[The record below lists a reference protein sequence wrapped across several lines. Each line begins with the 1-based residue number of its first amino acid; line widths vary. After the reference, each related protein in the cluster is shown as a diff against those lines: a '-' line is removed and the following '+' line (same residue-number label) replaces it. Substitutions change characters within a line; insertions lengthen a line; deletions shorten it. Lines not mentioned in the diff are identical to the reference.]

1 MNDVTVGRSIRILR
15 LRLGWRQR
23 DLAREAGVSQGLVSL
38 LERGLLD
45 HVALRKVRAVLD
57 ALDAGASLDVRWRGG
72 ILDRL
77 LDERH
82 ATLVGTVASLLT
94 GWGWEVVPEVSY
106 SVFGERGS
114 IDLIAWH
121 AASRTLLIIEVKT
134 DLVSVEGTLR
144 KLDEKV
150 RLGPKIIAERF
161 GWRPALV
168 GRLLIL
174 PADRTQRRHV
184 ERHAAVLDR
193 ALPVRG
199 RAVRAWLRRPHGN
212 LAGLWFVTDAVA
224 TDAVATD
231 LGAGVD
237 RRRRG
242 PARPRGAPRPAPD
255 RPVPLRPVP
264 AALPAPP
271 RPAPDRPAL

>member
-1 MNDVTVGRSIRILR
+1 MNDVMVGRSIRILR

-23 DLAREAGVSQGLVSL
+23 DLARKADVSQALISL
-38 LERGLLD
+38 LERGHLD

-57 ALDAGASLDVRWRGG
+57 ALDASASLDVRWRGG

-121 AASRTLLIIEVKT
+121 AASRTLLIIEAKT
-134 DLVSVEGTLR
+134 DLVSVEATLR

-150 RLGPKIIAERF
+150 RLGPKIVAERF

-168 GRLLIL
+168 GRLLVL

-199 RAVRAWLRRPHGN
+199 HAVRTWLRGPHAA
-212 LAGLWFVTDAVA
+212 LAGLWFVTDALAAGV
-224 TDAVATD
+224 
-231 LGAGVD
+231 GAGVD
-237 RRRRG
+237 RRRR
-242 PARPRGAPRPAPD
+242 PPVRPRNASRPAPG
-255 RPVPLRPVP
+255 RSSS
-264 AALPAPP
+264 
-271 RPAPDRPAL
+271 